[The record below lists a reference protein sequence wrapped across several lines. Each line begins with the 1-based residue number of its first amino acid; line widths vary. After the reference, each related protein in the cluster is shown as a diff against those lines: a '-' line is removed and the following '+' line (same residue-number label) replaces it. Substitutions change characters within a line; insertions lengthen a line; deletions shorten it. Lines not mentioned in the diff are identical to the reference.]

1 MRIDKFLK
9 VSRIIK
15 RRQIAKAFCDKG
27 RVEINGK
34 VVKASE
40 KVKVG
45 DKISVTFGGRISSY
59 IVKEIV
65 NTSSK
70 ADANNMI
77 EEV

>member
-1 MRIDKFLK
+1 MRVDKFLK

-45 DKISVTFGGRISSY
+45 DELRITFGSRMSSY
-59 IVKEIV
+59 IVKEI
-65 NTSSK
+65 TDTTSK
-70 ADANNMI
+70 AGANNMI

>member
-1 MRIDKFLK
+1 MRVDKFLK

-27 RVEINGK
+27 RVELNGK

-45 DKISVTFGGRISSY
+45 DKLSVTFGGRINSY
-59 IVKEIV
+59 IIREIN
-65 NTSSK
+65 NTTSK
-70 ADANNMI
+70 ADAGNMI